1 MIFNDIMKKRIIG
14 IFTGNRAEYG
24 LQFPI
29 IEAIRSNPNLDYR
42 LYVSGAHLE
51 SAFGNTINEIEA
63 DGNVAYAKILIPM
76 REDGKTTTAF
86 AIGAGVIEIS
96 KALEIDPPDI
106 FVVYADRFEGFAA
119 VIAATQMNIPTA
131 HIEGGDLTEGGA
143 LDDSVRHAM
152 TKLAHLHFA
161 TNQQSAN
168 RILAMGE
175 ESWRVHLVGLPAIDV
190 IKKKNYCTQS
200 EVLRKLNIDISRPI
214 VVFTQHSV
222 TSEHEMSGAH
232 MDISLAALKKLAN
245 RGVQIIITYPNN
257 DVGSR
262 EIIERIEQYRAD
274 PSGNIQVHKSL
285 GRRLYHGLFALAF
298 DKKIQITCAGNSS
311 SGIKESPAFFMPTVN
326 IGTRQAGR
334 LQARNVLNVD
344 CEVEDIVGAINKA
357 LTDSVFRNFCR
368 EAFNPY
374 GLGDSGVKIA
384 KILES
389 VELENILNK
398 KMTLKG
404 EENNGWWR

>member
-1 MIFNDIMKKRIIG
+1 MKKRTIG

-29 IEAIRSNPNLDYR
+29 IEAIKANPNLDYR

-51 SAFGNTINEIEA
+51 STFGNTINEIEA

-76 REDGKTTTAF
+76 QEDGKTTTAH
-86 AIGAGVIEIS
+86 AIGSGVIEIS
-96 KALEIDPPDI
+96 KALQVDPPDI

-152 TKLAHLHFA
+152 TKLSHLHFA

-175 ESWRVHLVGLPAIDV
+175 EPWRVHLVGLPAIDG
-190 IKKKNYCTQS
+190 IKKKNYYTRP
-200 EVLRKLNIDISRPI
+200 EVLSKLNLDISRPI

-222 TSEHEMSGAH
+222 TSEPEISGTH
-232 MDISLAALKKLAN
+232 IDKSLAALKKLAN
-245 RGVQIIITYPNN
+245 EGVQIIITYPNN

-262 EIIERIEQYRAD
+262 EIIERIEQCRAD
-274 PSGNIQVHKSL
+274 PSGNIKVYKSL
-285 GRRLYHGLFALAF
+285 GRKLYHGLFALAF
-298 DKKIQITCAGNSS
+298 DEKVQITCAGNSS
-311 SGIKESPAFFMPTVN
+311 SGIKETPAFFMPTVN

-334 LQARNVLNVD
+334 LQAKNVLNVN
-344 CEVEDIVGAINKA
+344 CETKDIVSAINKA
-357 LTDSVFRNFCR
+357 LTDSVFRKFCR

-374 GLGDSGVKIA
+374 GVGDSGTKIA
-384 KILES
+384 NILEL

-404 EENNGWWR
+404 EGQKGWWR